1 MLCCI
6 VLLFFFFFFQA
17 EDGIRDYKVTGVQTC
32 ALPILHGG
40 QRGALARARG
50 DGRPARLGDGRR
62 ALLAWAHDDGGGHRL
77 RDRVRG
83 AAGAEAAASD
93 AGRRRMRYSPTLV
106 DHFLNPRNAGL
117 MRDPDGVGEDEYVGC
132 GDLARFFL
140 RVQHDRAVEVRFQTY
155 GCGPTIAAA
164 SAASELCRGRTV
176 DDLCQLKAEEVE
188 GALEWLPE
196 DRKHSAEIV
205 AGGPPGPAR
214 GPPSRAG
221 RGG

>member
-1 MLCCI
+1 
-6 VLLFFFFFFQA
+6 
-17 EDGIRDYKVTGVQTC
+17 
-32 ALPILHGG
+32 
-40 QRGALARARG
+40 
-50 DGRPARLGDGRR
+50 
-62 ALLAWAHDDGGGHRL
+62 
-77 RDRVRG
+77 
-83 AAGAEAAASD
+83 
-93 AGRRRMRYSPTLV
+93 MRYSPTLV

-196 DRKHSAEIV
+196 DRKHAAEIV
-205 AGGPPGPAR
+205 AGALRAAAR
-214 GPPSRAG
+214 DHLSRG
-221 RGG
+221 RRGV